1 MDFCFYYSSF
11 LLLQFFTTAAP
22 VYISR
27 ACAPCPAPTMPSS
40 EERLLRNFERLRLHF
55 LCARYTKP
63 FENCSFCILG
73 YFGRLD
79 EAEFSLVRNAIHANG
94 GVTSLHHVERSGR
107 LKLYV
112 SSRAFARTNCLRS
125 SGEIVLTVE
134 WLLRVCAGDFEP
146 PVFELDL
153 VPLAVSPPS
162 QHLGRKRR
170 RPAIVP
176 LEGY

>member
-1 MDFCFYYSSF
+1 MSS
-11 LLLQFFTTAAP
+11 
-22 VYISR
+22 SN
-27 ACAPCPAPTMPSS
+27 PCLVENF
-40 EERLLRNFERLRLHF
+40 EELLRVFSRSEDG
-55 LCARYTKP
+55 KP